1 LHIPSTHFAG
11 IRRRPS
17 ELGLPALL
25 VAVLAILLL
34 APLAGAVGSI
44 RPLLLEGL
52 ALALFAVALART
64 QPGSLLQRVGQV
76 LRAGPNL
83 PLLLLVVYALVS
95 SRLAPYKGFAN
106 SEWLRLAGGVTL
118 YFVAAYA
125 TQTRDRFR
133 SVVDGVIAVVLLG
146 TLMEFARYAHS
157 DNPMSAVFGNRQLL
171 ASFLLLAMPLLLTVS
186 LVARNTRRKMVAQV
200 AFIVVAAGLMMA
212 QTRSAWAGALVSLA
226 VLGTVYA
233 LRTGGLKQLAR
244 GKHRAA
250 LILVP
255 VLGAVG
261 LFVAVSLTSPA
272 LSARLSSLGTLASD
286 TTLAWR
292 LHQWSGTWEMIARHP
307 WFGWGLGSYAVAIN
321 QFVPDSTPLD
331 MLLRSGANLTQNAHN
346 LYLQMLAELGILGTA
361 LYLWVLGA
369 FFFTGFRALRRQE
382 SPSRFAVLA
391 ACLAAVAGQMVDALA
406 NPAYQ
411 FGEVSLFFWLILGIG
426 MAAAGIA
433 PQPAAAAAADTVAT
447 SRRRGFAPRLAW
459 QGAMLSVAC
468 MVVGSGLALGQNF
481 LPAEPIYLQLS
492 RFDLTARS
500 GTTGLQPGY
509 RTPTVMSGEC
519 IEVQVAIQFVGS
531 EVYDAERSPF
541 LTYTI
546 GGTAPAGCVVQQ
558 PAPNQNVFCV
568 PVTAG
573 AECNGKTA
581 DITATYVFRG
591 QVLTRTASFNIL
603 GATCGLAATVDR
615 PVLPATGNLETVVV
629 TFPNPPANPAAAP
642 MLRRV
647 EIYPDV
653 TLNRPGDVVPG
664 ANNTF
669 QLRATAG
676 RTYVLVFKT
685 CDEFNRTCYLRL
697 TVLVSSRTT
706 FEPAP
711 EPKPVDVPKPGEVPP
726 VTTPTEPTVPTGT
739 L

>member
-1 LHIPSTHFAG
+1 LHIPSTRSAG
-11 IRRRPS
+11 NRRRLS

-25 VAVLAILLL
+25 VTLLAILLL
-34 APLAGAVGSI
+34 APFAGTVGSM

-52 ALALFAVALART
+52 VLVLFAVALART
-64 QPGSLLQRVGQV
+64 QPGSLFQRLGQV

-106 SEWLRLAGGVTL
+106 SEWLRLAGGATL

-125 TQTRDRFR
+125 TQTRDRYR
-133 SVVDGVIAVVLLG
+133 SVVDGLIAIALLG
-146 TLMEFARYAHS
+146 TVMEFARYAHS
-157 DNPMSAVFGNRQLL
+157 DSPMSAVFGNRQLL

-186 LVARNTRRKMVAQV
+186 LVSQNTRRKVVAQI

-226 VLGTVYA
+226 VLGAVYA
-233 LRTGGLKQLAR
+233 SRSTGLKQLAR
-244 GKHRAA
+244 GKHRVA
-250 LILVP
+250 LVLVP
-255 VLGAVG
+255 VLGAIG
-261 LFVAVSLTSPA
+261 LFIAISLTSPA
-272 LSARLSSLGTLASD
+272 LTARLSSLGALASD
-286 TTLAWR
+286 STVAWR
-292 LHQWSGTWEMIARHP
+292 LHQWSGTWEMITRRL
-307 WFGWGLGSYAVAIN
+307 WFGWGLGAYPVAIN

-346 LYLQMLAELGILGTA
+346 LYLQMLAELGVIGTA

-391 ACLAAVAGQMVDALA
+391 ACLAAVAGQMVDAFA

-411 FGEVSLFFWLILGIG
+411 FGEVSLFFWLIVGLG

-433 PQPAAAAAADTVAT
+433 PQPAAAPSALPAMDN
-447 SRRRGFAPRLAW
+447 RRRGFAPRLAW
-459 QGAMLSVAC
+459 QGAMLSLVG
-468 MVVGSGLALGQNF
+468 MIVGSGLALGQNF

-500 GTTGLQPGY
+500 GSTGNFPGY
-509 RTPTVMSGEC
+509 RSPTVQSGEC

-541 LTYTI
+541 LTYSI
-546 GGTAPAGCVVQQ
+546 GGTAPAGCLVQQ
-558 PAPNQNVFCV
+558 PPPNQNVFCV
-568 PVTAG
+568 PATAG
-573 AECNGKTA
+573 LECNGKTA
-581 DITATYVFRG
+581 DITASYVFRG

-603 GATCGLAATVDR
+603 GATCGLAASVDR
-615 PVLPATGNLETVVV
+615 PVLPATGNLETVTV
-629 TFPNPPANPAAAP
+629 TFPNPPTNPAATP
-642 MLRRV
+642 ILKRV
-647 EIYPDV
+647 EIYPNV

-664 ANNTF
+664 PNFTV
-669 QLRATAG
+669 QLRAVAG
-676 RTYVLVFKT
+676 RTYVLLFKT
-685 CDEFNRTCYLRL
+685 CDQFNRTCYVRL
-697 TVLVSSRTT
+697 TVLVSSRTS
-706 FEPAP
+706 FEAPAAP
-711 EPKPVDVPKPGEVPP
+711 TPPKDGTLPGGD
-726 VTTPTEPTVPTGT
+726 TGTGT